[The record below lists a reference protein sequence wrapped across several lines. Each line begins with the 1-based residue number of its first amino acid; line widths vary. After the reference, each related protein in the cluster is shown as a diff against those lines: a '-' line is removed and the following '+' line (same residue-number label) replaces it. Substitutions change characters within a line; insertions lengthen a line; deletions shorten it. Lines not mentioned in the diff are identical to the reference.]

1 MKECFVW
8 LWYFRTWTSKSF
20 CCSESSLVLE
30 TEGENNDEDEQN
42 MVRVDGLIV
51 VVVVEVIVKVM
62 FGMTKVEG
70 NREV

>member
-8 LWYFRTWTSKSF
+8 LWYFRTWASNSF

-30 TEGENNDEDEQN
+30 TEGEGNDEDEQN

-51 VVVVEVIVKVM
+51 VVVVEVM
-62 FGMTKVEG
+62 A
-70 NREV
+70 NH